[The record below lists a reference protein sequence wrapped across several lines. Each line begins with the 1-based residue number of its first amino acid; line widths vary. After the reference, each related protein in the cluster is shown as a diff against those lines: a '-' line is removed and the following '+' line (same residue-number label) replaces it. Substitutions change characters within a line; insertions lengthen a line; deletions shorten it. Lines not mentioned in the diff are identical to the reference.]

1 MTALCPQFINA
12 FMPQTLAF
20 VLCFCQEKN
29 GPRNAC
35 NASTGLNINRQL
47 EVSIMSL
54 NPIRAIPSDNQSE
67 TYEASPIRPI
77 YSDDPALVGDLVPTI
92 LKRAVMAAWENGAIN
107 NLEAWWIIQREG
119 LRHK

>member
-20 VLCFCQEKN
+20 VLCLCQEKKRA
-29 GPRNAC
+29 GKLRKQPPA
-35 NASTGLNINRQL
+35 LNINRQL

-67 TYEASPIRPI
+67 IYDLSPIRPI
-77 YSDDPALVGDLVPTI
+77 YSDDAALVGDLVPII